1 LQLSYVAEKLVALT
15 VYLAIS
21 YIAIPQL
28 SAVTWFIISSSSL
41 ASGAEVVRSLDTL
54 DRRSVVATYAEVMNS
69 SHIPEIA
76 KTRSFSTII
85 KAMISSPHRNMFGG
99 RFIPYIPSL
108 LVRFFQGSLF

>member
-54 DRRSVVATYAEVMNS
+54 DRRSVVATYAEIMNS
-69 SHIPEIA
+69 SHILEIA
-76 KTRSFSTII
+76 TNRSFSTII
-85 KAMISSPHRNMFGG
+85 EAMINTPHRNMLGG
-99 RFIPYIPSL
+99 RFILYIPCP
-108 LVRFFQGSLF
+108 LVRFIQGSLF